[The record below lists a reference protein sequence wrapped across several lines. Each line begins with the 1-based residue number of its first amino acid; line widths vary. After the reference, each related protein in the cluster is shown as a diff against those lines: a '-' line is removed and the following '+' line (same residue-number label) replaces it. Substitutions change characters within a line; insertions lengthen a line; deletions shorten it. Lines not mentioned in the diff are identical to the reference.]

1 MTPPTVIA
9 GVAKR
14 SRTSCLRP
22 SGSLRYARNDGPTH
36 ETGSPLNN
44 AASPDRR
51 LALLGILWATGL
63 AASGYAPFDRA
74 TWWME
79 IAPVLIAF
87 PVLVATRRRMPLTS
101 LALGSIA
108 VHGLVLMLGGA
119 YSYARVPVGF
129 AVQDWL
135 HLARNPYDRFGHLM
149 QGFVP
154 AIVLREV
161 LIRKRAI
168 ASKRLLTLVVLAFC
182 LAISALYE
190 LIEFAAAVA
199 LGQGA
204 DAFLGTQGDPWD
216 TQWDMLMCLVGA
228 TLALLLLGRVH
239 DRLLAKGA

>member
-1 MTPPTVIA
+1 MRFA
-9 GVAKR
+9 
-14 SRTSCLRP
+14 
-22 SGSLRYARNDGPTH
+22 
-36 ETGSPLNN
+36 
-44 AASPDRR
+44 DRR
-51 LALLGILWATGL
+51 LPILGAVWGIGL
-63 AASGYAPFDRA
+63 VASGWAPFDRA

-87 PVLVATRRRMPLTS
+87 PVLVGLRRRFVFTD
-101 LALGSIA
+101 LALLLIA

-119 YSYARVPVGF
+119 YTYARVPIGF

-161 LIRKRAI
+161 LVRTGVI
-168 ASKRLLTLVVLAFC
+168 ATGRVLAITVLAYC
-182 LAISALYE
+182 LSVSALYE
-190 LIEFAAAVA
+190 LIEFGAAVA

-216 TQWDMLMCLVGA
+216 TQWDMLMCLIGA
-228 TLALLLLGRVH
+228 ALALILLSRPH
-239 DRLLAKGA
+239 DRQIARLRS

>member
-1 MTPPTVIA
+1 M
-9 GVAKR
+9 
-14 SRTSCLRP
+14 P
-22 SGSLRYARNDGPTH
+22 SA
-36 ETGSPLNN
+36 
-44 AASPDRR
+44 DRR
-51 LALLGILWATGL
+51 LPVLGAVWGIGL
-63 AASGYAPFDRA
+63 VASGWAPFDRA

-87 PVLVATRRRMPLTS
+87 PVLVGLRRRFVFTD
-101 LALGSIA
+101 LALLLIA

-119 YSYARVPVGF
+119 YTYARVPIGF

-161 LIRKRAI
+161 LVRTGVI
-168 ASKRLLTLVVLAFC
+168 ATGRVLAITVLAYC
-182 LAISALYE
+182 LSVSALYE
-190 LIEFAAAVA
+190 LIEFGAAVA

-216 TQWDMLMCLVGA
+216 TQWDMLMCLIGA
-228 TLALLLLGRVH
+228 ALALILLSRPH
-239 DRLLAKGA
+239 DRQIARLRS